1 MHRWNEIMKAGGGS
15 DGIHEDKHF
24 DLIRL
29 V

>member
-24 DLIRL
+24 DLIQL
-29 V
+29 A